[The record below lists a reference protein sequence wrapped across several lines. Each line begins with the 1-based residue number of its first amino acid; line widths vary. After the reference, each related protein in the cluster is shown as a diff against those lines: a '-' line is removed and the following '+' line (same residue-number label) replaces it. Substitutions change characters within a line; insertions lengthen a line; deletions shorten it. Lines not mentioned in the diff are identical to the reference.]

1 MKQEYIKP
9 DVTVVDTELPTLLE
23 SSEITTSFSDEEAV
37 GEAF

>member
-9 DVTVVDTELPTLLE
+9 AVTVVEMELPPLLE